1 MSCRA
6 VNQICG
12 LVPLVAAWRL
22 SSRRFLC
29 LNHLTKESGSLAQ
42 SAEQQPFKLQVQGSI
57 PWRLI
62 EIWQA
67 GVPSLAFVK
76 MSEELPDS
84 RYHRKLI
91 RDCLTKQQVRASAA
105 QAAGNDNCN
114 RKYSRAREPRA
125 QGANRWG
132 KSPPAPAA
140 MTAAR
145 RMSNREQGRWAIAA
159 RQWSCRSAVIRFA
172 RIAYTAPKQRC
183 FETDDGVKQ
192 NRGYDH
198 LPSLICDC

>member
-67 GVPSLAFVK
+67 GVPSLVFVK
-76 MSEELPDS
+76 TPEELPDS
-84 RYHRKLI
+84 RCRRKTM
-91 RDCLTKQQVRASAA
+91 RDCLTKQQVRVSVA
-105 QAAGNDNCN
+105 QVAENDNCN

-132 KSPPAPAA
+132 KSPPASAA
-140 MTAAR
+140 MTTAR
-145 RMSNREQGRWAIAA
+145 
-159 RQWSCRSAVIRFA
+159 
-172 RIAYTAPKQRC
+172 
-183 FETDDGVKQ
+183 
-192 NRGYDH
+192 
-198 LPSLICDC
+198 